1 MLVQLIVFKRGFDV
15 KSILQHPY
23 EICRSS
29 FNLHVIMTRFGW
41 RLTFSEAK
49 VVIPSKKGKQE
60 HVKSTNNIKK
70 NMIEMSTKRV
80 G

>member
-1 MLVQLIVFKRGFDV
+1 MIVFKRGFDV
-15 KSILQHPY
+15 KSVLQHPY

-29 FNLHVIMTRFGW
+29 FNLHVIMTKFGL

-70 NMIEMSTKRV
+70 NIIETSTKKV